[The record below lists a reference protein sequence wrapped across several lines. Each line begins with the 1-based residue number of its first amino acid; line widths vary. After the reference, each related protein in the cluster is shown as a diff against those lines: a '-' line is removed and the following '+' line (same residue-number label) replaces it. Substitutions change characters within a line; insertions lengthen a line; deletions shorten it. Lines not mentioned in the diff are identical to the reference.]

1 MSYSTKAD
9 HTLLYEQ
16 YNQVKHSQLF
26 DEQIQSLDDVL
37 CEVVDEIKVNEG
49 LAGLGTRMKDRL
61 SGAASQAGAM
71 VKNVGALGKAVTQGK
86 TGQLQDPQA
95 AARQKKINNVV
106 GRFNR
111 DMTAL
116 VPDLEKQHP
125 EIHAAVTMLN
135 QAQNTTGANQTSDQ
149 SQNQTTSTATDTPTT
164 PTTTDTPVNAEEVP
178 TPVGP
183 VKVGGTP
190 TPGSPSRDKES
201 LGKQAIKKP
210 GQMLKSMDKFAKDLE
225 SSTASGGIEGAVAD
239 ASTNKTSATKDK
251 ENLRN
256 AYQTVATPTSPT
268 TTPVS
273 PAEPTTTPTAPAE
286 PETPAEPTA
295 EPETP
300 VEPTAPAEPETPV
313 EPTAP
318 AEPETPV
325 FEPGEEVVV
334 RTKKNPTGQGGV
346 VKQINPNG
354 SILVTTPGNPSGYAF
369 NPDNVSKSPRV
380 TNTAVNESL
389 LGGCGF
395 MSNKWLNL

>member
-190 TPGSPSRDKES
+190 TPGSPGGDKES

-273 PAEPTTTPTAPAE
+273 PAEPITTPTAPAE
-286 PETPAEPTA
+286 PETPAEPT
-295 EPETP
+295 
-300 VEPTAPAEPETPV
+300 
-313 EPTAP
+313 